1 MLIVVTNLDLGILGH
16 VFLDMSLFLVIG
28 YSIYMSALE
37 VVITQWA
44 KAKSSPEICINAGG
58 L

>member
-16 VFLDMSLFLVIG
+16 VFLDMSLFLVIV